1 MAIVV
6 RFFHIRTGVATGG
19 ATVKVVGNTSNVGQV
34 TVQVTRCSKKDVFC
48 KKTGRAEAEKAPTQ
62 VLPLRFLPKEL
73 GRVADKVDK
82 IQDEF
87 AYVRDYS
94 FALKYFLPKE

>member
-1 MAIVV
+1 MASVV
-6 RFFHIRTGVATGG
+6 RFFHIRSSNLTHGG
-19 ATVKVVGNTSNVGQV
+19 ATVKVVGDTSNVGQV

-73 GRVADKVDK
+73 GR
-82 IQDEF
+82 F
-87 AYVRDYS
+87 AARLDGWGAGLRDYS